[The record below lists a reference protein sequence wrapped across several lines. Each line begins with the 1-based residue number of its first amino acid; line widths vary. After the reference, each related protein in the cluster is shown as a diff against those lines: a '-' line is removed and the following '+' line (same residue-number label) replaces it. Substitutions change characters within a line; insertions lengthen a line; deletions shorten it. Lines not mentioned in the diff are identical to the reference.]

1 MSTGFKIFISLLVLG
16 LFVLLFMGQY
26 FHNIDHYPD
35 FIAVVSFWMGNV
47 GLLSILV
54 TLLGIWDQRRD
65 SKNKE
70 KERHIQSCKSMLEE
84 LKDHEITFD
93 DEEYHEHFPIGD
105 KTIVISDTILSTDVY
120 ESIIHSGFFTY
131 LEIETQ
137 NELSGLYNIIKNRND
152 LLIYLNRCDYTLPAI
167 NKEYLEARWS
177 ILADRYITLSNWEDD
192 IRIFKS

>member
-1 MSTGFKIFISLLVLG
+1 
-16 LFVLLFMGQY
+16 MGQY
-26 FHNIDHYPD
+26 FHNIDYYPD

-93 DEEYHEHFPIGD
+93 DKEYHERFPIGD

-152 LLIYLNRCDYTLPAI
+152 LLIYLNRYDYTLPAI
-167 NKEYLEARWS
+167 NEEYLEARWS
-177 ILADRYITLSNWEDD
+177 ILADRYITLSNWEDEIKELIKTVRILLED
-192 IRIFKS
+192 EIRIFKS